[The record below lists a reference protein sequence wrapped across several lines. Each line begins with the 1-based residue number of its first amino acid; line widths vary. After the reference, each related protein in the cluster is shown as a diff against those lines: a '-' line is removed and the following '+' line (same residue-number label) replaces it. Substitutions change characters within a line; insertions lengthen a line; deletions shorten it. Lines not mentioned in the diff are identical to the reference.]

1 MCCFSCCF
9 CCCCCWCLLPPLP
22 RLLQH
27 YIDHFHL
34 AKMIY
39 DYLRKWIT
47 STCAKFATIEYFDM
61 VLTCGIVFDA
71 EIHLNQMYIY
81 IYIRRLLR
89 PRIVI
94 QYNRLH
100 AKYVAGILKEAT
112 IRLKRL
118 PNLNQASTA
127 ISKQVT
133 ICGDLHGKLDDLLVV
148 FHKVSKPSTKSMK
161 LGAKKNGRKKSTRK
175 EEKKKTHEPSR
186 VWKKATERISRNK
199 CCYYVNISNEGKE
212 GGRYKIKETQEP
224 FARVFA

>member
-1 MCCFSCCF
+1 
-9 CCCCCWCLLPPLP
+9 
-22 RLLQH
+22 
-27 YIDHFHL
+27 
-34 AKMIY
+34 
-39 DYLRKWIT
+39 
-47 STCAKFATIEYFDM
+47 M

-89 PRIVI
+89 PRVVI

-161 LGAKKNGRKKSTRK
+161 LGAKKNERKKVLERK
-175 EEKKKTHEPSR
+175 RKKHMSRQEYEKKQQRESR
-186 VWKKATERISRNK
+186 EINAVIM
-199 CCYYVNISNEGKE
+199 
-212 GGRYKIKETQEP
+212 
-224 FARVFA
+224 